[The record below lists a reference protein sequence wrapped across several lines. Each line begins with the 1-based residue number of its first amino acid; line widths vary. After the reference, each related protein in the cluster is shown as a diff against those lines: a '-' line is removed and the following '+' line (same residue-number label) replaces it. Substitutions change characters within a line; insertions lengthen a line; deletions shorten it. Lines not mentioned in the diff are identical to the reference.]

1 MLNSVQAV
9 RTFKV
14 KNYIFTPDSMPMFFT
29 HFGKYLLLLRSVFRR
44 PEKWRIYWKEIM
56 VEMTDIGVGSLSLVS
71 IISTFIGAVMT
82 MQIAF
87 QLVSDLIPNS
97 IIGQINRDSS
107 ILELSPTVTALVLA
121 GKVGSSISSQI
132 GSMRVTEQ
140 IDALEIMGIN
150 APGYLILPKILA
162 GITMVPVLV
171 IVSIFLAISGGLV
184 GGALS
189 GAVTPADYI
198 MGVTDTF
205 NGYIISVAMVKAF
218 VFGFIITSI
227 SAFQGFY
234 VRGGALEVGQAST
247 RSVVISC
254 IAILA
259 ADYVITAL
267 ML

>member
-1 MLNSVQAV
+1 
-9 RTFKV
+9 
-14 KNYIFTPDSMPMFFT
+14 MFFT
-29 HFGKYLLLLRSVFRR
+29 YFGQYLLLLKSVFKR
-44 PEKWRIYWKEIM
+44 PEKWRMYWKEIIH
-56 VEMTDIGVGSLSLVS
+56 EMNEIGVGSLGLIG
-71 IISTFIGAVMT
+71 IISTFVGAVMT

-87 QLVSDLIPNS
+87 QLVSDLIPS
-97 IIGQINRDSS
+97 SVIGQINRDSS
-107 ILELSPTVTALVLA
+107 ILELSPTITALVLA

-162 GITMVPVLV
+162 GITMIPALV
-171 IVSIFLAISGGLV
+171 VISIFLALTGGLI

-189 GAVTPADYI
+189 GAVTPVDYI
-198 MGVTDTF
+198 NGITDGF
-205 NGYIISVAMVKAF
+205 IGYTVAVALVKAF
-218 VFGFIITSI
+218 VFGFIITSV
-227 SAFQGFY
+227 SAFKGFY

-247 RSVVISC
+247 RGVVISC

-259 ADYVITAL
+259 VDYVVTSL

>member
-1 MLNSVQAV
+1 
-9 RTFKV
+9 
-14 KNYIFTPDSMPMFFT
+14 MFFT
-29 HFGKYLLLLRSVFRR
+29 HFGKYLILLKKVFKK
-44 PEKWRIYWKEIM
+44 PEKWSIYWKEIFLNM
-56 VEMTDIGVGSLSLVS
+56 NNIGVGSLGLVG

-87 QLVSDLIPNS
+87 QLVSDLIPSS

-107 ILELSPTVTALVLA
+107 ILELSPTITALVLA

-132 GSMRVTEQ
+132 GSMRVSEQ

-162 GITMVPVLV
+162 GITMVPLLV
-171 IVSIFLAISGGLV
+171 IVSIFLALAGGLM

-189 GAVTPADYI
+189 GAVTPAEYI
-198 MGVTDTF
+198 TGITSDF
-205 NGYIISVAMVKAF
+205 NGYTVAVALVKAF
-218 VFGFIITSI
+218 VFGFIITSV

-234 VRGGALEVGQAST
+234 VTGGSLEVGYAST
-247 RSVVISC
+247 KSVVVSC
-254 IAILA
+254 ITILA
-259 ADYVITAL
+259 CDYIITAV

>member
-1 MLNSVQAV
+1 
-9 RTFKV
+9 
-14 KNYIFTPDSMPMFFT
+14 MFFT
-29 HFGKYLLLLRSVFRR
+29 EFGKYLLLIRSVFKR
-44 PEKWRIYWKEIM
+44 PEKWKIYWKEIVLNM
-56 VEMTDIGVGSLSLVS
+56 DSVGVGSLGLVS

-97 IIGQINRDSS
+97 IIGQINRDSA
-107 ILELSPTVTALVLA
+107 ILELSPTITALVLA

-132 GSMRVTEQ
+132 GSMRVSEQ

-162 GITMVPVLV
+162 GITMVPLLV
-171 IVSIFLAISGGLV
+171 IVSIFLAILGGLI

-198 MGVTDTF
+198 MGITSDF
-205 NGYIISVAMVKAF
+205 NGYTVSVSLVKAF
-218 VFGFIITSI
+218 VFGFIITSV
-227 SAFQGFY
+227 SAYQGFY
-234 VRGGALEVGQAST
+234 VRGGSLEVGQAST
-247 RSVVISC
+247 KSVVISC
-254 IAILA
+254 ITILVF
-259 ADYVITAL
+259 DYIITAL

>member
-1 MLNSVQAV
+1 
-9 RTFKV
+9 
-14 KNYIFTPDSMPMFFT
+14 MFFT
-29 HFGKYLLLLRSVFRR
+29 YFGQYLLLLKSVFRR
-44 PEKWRIYWKEIM
+44 PEKWKIYRKEIIH
-56 VEMTDIGVGSLSLVS
+56 EMNEIGVGSLGLIA

-87 QLVSDLIPNS
+87 QMVSDLIPTS

-162 GITMVPVLV
+162 GITMIPALV
-171 IVSIFLAISGGLV
+171 IMSIFLALTGGLL
-184 GGALS
+184 GGAIS

-198 MGVTDTF
+198 NGITDGF
-205 NGYIISVAMVKAF
+205 IGYTVAVALVKAF
-218 VFGFIITSI
+218 VFGFIITSV
-227 SAFQGFY
+227 SAFKGFY
-234 VRGGALEVGQAST
+234 VRGGALEVGQAGT
-247 RSVVISC
+247 RGVVISC
-254 IAILA
+254 ITILV
-259 ADYVITAL
+259 ADYIITAL

>member
-1 MLNSVQAV
+1 
-9 RTFKV
+9 
-14 KNYIFTPDSMPMFFT
+14 MFFT
-29 HFGKYLLLLRSVFRR
+29 YFGQYLLLLKAVFRR
-44 PEKWRIYWKEIM
+44 PEKWRIYWKEIIH
-56 VEMTDIGVGSLSLVS
+56 EMNEIGVGSLGLIG
-71 IISTFIGAVMT
+71 IISTFVGAVMT

-87 QLVSDLIPNS
+87 QLVSDLIPTS
-97 IIGQINRDSS
+97 VIGQINRDSS
-107 ILELSPTVTALVLA
+107 ILELSPTITALVLA

-162 GITMVPVLV
+162 GITMIPVLV
-171 IVSIFLAISGGLV
+171 VMSIFLALVGGLI

-198 MGVTDTF
+198 NGITDGF
-205 NGYIISVAMVKAF
+205 IGYTVAVALVKAF
-218 VFGFIITSI
+218 VFGFIITSV
-227 SAFQGFY
+227 SAYKGFY

-247 RSVVISC
+247 RGVVISC
-254 IAILA
+254 ISILV
-259 ADYVITAL
+259 ADYIVTAL

>member
-1 MLNSVQAV
+1 M
-9 RTFKV
+9 
-14 KNYIFTPDSMPMFFT
+14 IFHHIGS
-29 HFGKYLLLLRSVFRR
+29 YLLLLRSVFKK
-44 PEKWRIYWKEIM
+44 PEKGKIYWKETM
-56 VEMTDIGVGSLSLVS
+56 HAMNEIGLGSLGLIL

-97 IIGQINRDSS
+97 IIGSINRDSN
-107 ILELSPTVTALVLA
+107 ILELGPTISALVLM
-121 GKVGSSISSQI
+121 GSVGSSISSQI

-171 IVSIFLAISGGLV
+171 ILAIFCAILGGLM

-189 GAVTPADYI
+189 GAVTPSDYI
-198 MGVTDTF
+198 MGIQEGF
-205 NGYIISVAMVKAF
+205 NGFTVTVAVVKAF

-227 SAFQGFY
+227 SAYKGFT
-234 VRGGALEVGQAST
+234 VQGGALEVGQAST
-247 RSVVISC
+247 KAVVVGC
-254 IAILA
+254 ITILA
-259 ADYVITAL
+259 ADYLITAL

>member
-1 MLNSVQAV
+1 
-9 RTFKV
+9 
-14 KNYIFTPDSMPMFFT
+14 MFFT
-29 HFGKYLLLLRSVFRR
+29 HFGKYLLLLRSVFKR
-44 PEKWRIYWKEIM
+44 PEKWRIYWKEIIH
-56 VEMTDIGVGSLSLVS
+56 EMNEIGVGSLGLIA
-71 IISTFIGAVMT
+71 IISVFVGAVMT

-87 QLVSDLIPNS
+87 QLVSDLIPSS

-107 ILELSPTVTALVLA
+107 ILELSPTITALVLA

-162 GITMVPVLV
+162 GITMIPVLV
-171 IVSIFLAISGGLV
+171 IVSIFLALVGGLL

-189 GAVTPADYI
+189 GAVTASDYI
-198 MGVTDTF
+198 SGITDGF
-205 NGYIISVAMVKAF
+205 QGYTVAVALVKAF

-227 SAFQGFY
+227 SAFKGFY

-247 RSVVISC
+247 RGVVVSC
-254 IAILA
+254 ISILA
-259 ADYVITAL
+259 ADYVVTAM

>member
-1 MLNSVQAV
+1 
-9 RTFKV
+9 
-14 KNYIFTPDSMPMFFT
+14 MFFT
-29 HFGKYLLLLRSVFRR
+29 EFGNYLLLIKSVFKK
-44 PEKWRIYWKEIM
+44 PEKWKIYWKEIIHSM
-56 VEMTDIGVGSLSLVS
+56 DDIGVGSLGLVA

-107 ILELSPTVTALVLA
+107 ILELSPTITALVLA

-132 GSMRVTEQ
+132 GSMRVSEQ

-162 GITMVPVLV
+162 GITMVPLLV
-171 IVSIFLAISGGLV
+171 IISIFLALFGGLA
-184 GGALS
+184 GGAIS

-198 MGVTDTF
+198 MGITGDF
-205 NGYIISVAMVKAF
+205 NGYTVAVAMVKAF
-218 VFGFIITSI
+218 VFGFIITSV
-227 SAFQGFY
+227 SAYQGFY
-234 VRGGALEVGQAST
+234 VKGGSLEVGLAST
-247 RSVVISC
+247 KSVVISC
-254 IAILA
+254 ITILFC
-259 ADYVITAL
+259 DYIITAL

>member
-1 MLNSVQAV
+1 MFLN
-9 RTFKV
+9 
-14 KNYIFTPDSMPMFFT
+14 Y
-29 HFGKYLLLLRSVFRR
+29 FGQYLILLKSVFRK
-44 PEKWRIYWKEIM
+44 PEKWKIYMREIWH
-56 VEMTDIGVGSLSLVS
+56 EMNEIGIGSLGLIM

-87 QLVSDLIPNS
+87 QLVSDLIPTS
-97 IIGQINRDSS
+97 VIGQINRDSN
-107 ILELSPTVTALVLA
+107 ILELGPTISALVLM

-162 GITMVPVLV
+162 GVIMIPALV
-171 IVSIFLAISGGLV
+171 IVAIFCAITGGLI
-184 GGALS
+184 GGSLS

-198 MGVTDTF
+198 AGITDSF
-205 NGYIISVAMVKAF
+205 NGFTVAVAMVKAL
-218 VFGFIITSI
+218 VFGFLITSI
-227 SAFQGFY
+227 PAYKGFY

-247 RSVVISC
+247 RAVVIGC
-254 IAILA
+254 ISNLVS
-259 ADYVITAL
+259 DYIITAL